1 MKINSY
7 LIRKKMN
14 SIKYVKA
21 AVLAFAFL
29 ASAAH
34 AGPNLVVNG
43 NFEADTMPN
52 GKWTI
57 FNSLTGWDAGS
68 NGVELRNNIAGR
80 GETGA
85 NYVELDTYQNSS
97 ISQLI
102 PTSIGEGYRLSF
114 AYAPREGVAADSN
127 GIQALWNNKV
137 VRTMAK
143 DGTSNVGNFWKIY
156 YVNVIGGAGAAS
168 LLSFNAIGKSDG
180 YGGSLDTVKV
190 FSAVPEPTTFGM
202 MIAGLGMLAFA
213 TRRKKIK
220 NTLHG

>member
-1 MKINSY
+1 
-7 LIRKKMN
+7 MN
-14 SIKYVKA
+14 STNYVKA

-43 NFEADTMPN
+43 NFEADSMAN
-52 GKWTI
+52 GNYGI
-57 FNSLTGWDAGS
+57 FDSLTGWQAT
-68 NGVELRNNIAGR
+68 NQVELRNNIAGR
-80 GETGA
+80 GETGP
-85 NYVELDTYQNSS
+85 NYVELDAYQNSS

-102 PTSIGEGYRLSF
+102 PTSTGEGYRLSF

-156 YVNVIGGAGAAS
+156 YVNVIGGAGTSS
-168 LLSFNAIGKSDG
+168 LLSFNAIGKSDS

-190 FSAVPEPTTFGM
+190 FSAVPEPTTTGM
-202 MIAGLGMLAFA
+202 MIAGLGMLAFV
-213 TRRKKIK
+213 TRRKQTK
-220 NTLHG
+220 NNLLG